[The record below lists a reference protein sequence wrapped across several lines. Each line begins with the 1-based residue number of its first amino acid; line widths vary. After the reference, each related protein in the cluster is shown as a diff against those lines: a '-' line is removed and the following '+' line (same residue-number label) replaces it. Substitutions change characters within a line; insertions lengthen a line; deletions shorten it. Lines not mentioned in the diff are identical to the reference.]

1 MPTRTIPDGTP
12 GYLSDLA
19 IQDLIWR
26 RDRSSQITM
35 RHLEE
40 IIIGMHRHAQAL
52 DSETQAL
59 KGEVASLRLRVGELQ
74 QVVEGDADGRG

>member
-1 MPTRTIPDGTP
+1 MPTRTIPEGTP

-26 RDRSSQITM
+26 RDRNSQITM

-40 IIIGMHRHAQAL
+40 IIIGMHRH
-52 DSETQAL
+52 TQAL
-59 KGEVASLRLRVGELQ
+59 QVEVEVLKLRVYTIDQTLK
-74 QVVEGDADGRG
+74 DDTDGRG